1 VNLRDHL
8 TWVFRQILEK
18 AIMFEV
24 IEIKYRSGFVVLG
37 QMNET

>member
-1 VNLRDHL
+1 MWL
-8 TWVFRQILEK
+8 FRQIVNNG
-18 AIMFEV
+18 IRVEV